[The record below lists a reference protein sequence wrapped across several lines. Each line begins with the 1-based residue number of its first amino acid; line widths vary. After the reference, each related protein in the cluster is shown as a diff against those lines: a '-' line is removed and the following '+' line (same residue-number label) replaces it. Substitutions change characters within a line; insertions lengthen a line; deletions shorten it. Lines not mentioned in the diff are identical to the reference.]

1 MIENKPRLSEHAKR
15 VMLWR
20 ESFLFLEENH
30 FFEIMKMY
38 LGEIKTPYNKQKL
51 IANLEGFLH
60 KKENLVAIKSFL
72 SDDELEIISAVVFIP
87 DVTEEKLSS
96 FFKNTFKYS
105 FLYEKLLNLEERLIL
120 FKTKNEN
127 LSKGD
132 SFVIKF
138 NPLLEDMFFDLI
150 NINRLLPQIE
160 FTKTEKP
167 AARITPEL
175 ISCFISYILEN
186 PNIAKQDG
194 TLKKHS
200 LQNIPVVFGDEVKKI
215 EILYKAF
222 LNLGILKETGHGAEV
237 DWSKFSD
244 FLNLSFAEQ
253 TVYITISSCSHLS
266 RESLR
271 LHSQIF
277 VDTVKNL
284 SDRVFTL
291 DLFLRT
297 GFLVSAAS
305 FDSSSESSFK
315 TSRFAKIIQEGR
327 LRLSEHNSD
336 AVKVSTSGALER
348 MFEAAVSLGIIYI
361 SGTTKDGSKDSGVV
375 YSVSDFLAAPEQCSE
390 NLSGMLRIDSS
401 LAVSLMP
408 GFALRDIV
416 PLSKFMSLKK
426 YDKVS
431 EFLICRQSIMRGF
444 DLGLSAK
451 EILQILTERTLYEIP
466 ETLKV
471 QIEEW
476 NSSYSSASFYK
487 GFVLKVDG
495 KAALAAQHNSVLS
508 PHIHTVIAPGIFLL
522 DVNDDAEAVSLIKKS
537 GLDFIGKIKSVK
549 EENQTAGFFN
559 LKLNGKKNF
568 GCSGF
573 ETPSEIIPKK
583 DSAEIEKELFLK
595 LEQMELDESQKENL
609 ELRIEHKVIVNPAQ
623 LNSSILRLEKSNAN
637 AMDYAGKIYVF
648 EQALA
653 NEEKIELRFAK
664 DGKKE
669 LSVFGKPVGIRK
681 HSDDVFVQLLLVPEN
696 VVKEFSLGKAQF
708 IKRIKKKIRQSSFP

>member
-96 FFKNTFKYS
+96 FFKNTFTYS

-127 LSKGD
+127 SSQGD

-138 NPLLEDMFFDLI
+138 NPLLEDTLFDLI

-160 FTKTEKP
+160 FTKTENP
-167 AARITPEL
+167 TNRIKPEL

-194 TLKKHS
+194 TLKKYS
-200 LQNIPVVFGDEVKKI
+200 LQNIPVLFGDEKEKI

-431 EFLICRQSIMRGF
+431 EFLISRQSIMRGF
-444 DLGLSAK
+444 DIGLSAK

-466 ETLKV
+466 EMLKV

-681 HSDDVFVQLLLVPEN
+681 QSDDVFVQLLLVPEN

-708 IKRIKKKIRQSSFP
+708 IKRIKKTIY

>member
-96 FFKNTFKYS
+96 FFKNTFTYS

-127 LSKGD
+127 SSQGD

-253 TVYITISSCSHLS
+253 TVYIVVSSCSHLS

-305 FDSSSESSFK
+305 FDSSSEGSFK

-327 LRLSEHNSD
+327 LRLSEHNND
-336 AVKVSTSGALER
+336 AVTVSTSGALER

-361 SGTTKDGSKDSGVV
+361 SGMTEDSGKDSGVV
-375 YSVSDFLAAPEQCSE
+375 YSVSDFLSAPEQCSE

-431 EFLICRQSIMRGF
+431 EFLISRQSIMRGF

-451 EILQILTERTLYEIP
+451 EILQILTNRTLYEIP

-495 KAALAAQHNSVLS
+495 KAALAAQYNSVLS

-549 EENQTAGFFN
+549 EENRTAGFFN

-681 HSDDVFVQLLLVPEN
+681 QSDDVFVQLLLVPEN

-708 IKRIKKKIRQSSFP
+708 IKRIKKTIY

>member
-96 FFKNTFKYS
+96 FFKNTFTYS

-127 LSKGD
+127 SSQGD

-336 AVKVSTSGALER
+336 AVTVSTSGALER

-451 EILQILTERTLYEIP
+451 EIMQILTERTLYEIP

-549 EENQTAGFFN
+549 EENRTAGFFN

-681 HSDDVFVQLLLVPEN
+681 QSDDVFVQLLLVPEN

-708 IKRIKKKIRQSSFP
+708 IKRIKKTIY

>member
-96 FFKNTFKYS
+96 FFKNTFTYS

-127 LSKGD
+127 SSQGN

-138 NPLLEDMFFDLI
+138 NPLLEDTFFDLI

-336 AVKVSTSGALER
+336 AVTVSTSGALER

-401 LAVSLMP
+401 LVVSLMP

-431 EFLICRQSIMRGF
+431 EFLISRQSIMRGF
-444 DLGLSAK
+444 DIGLSAK

-681 HSDDVFVQLLLVPEN
+681 QSDDVFVQLLLVPEN

-708 IKRIKKKIRQSSFP
+708 IKRIKKTIY

>member
-96 FFKNTFKYS
+96 FFKSTFTYS

-138 NPLLEDMFFDLI
+138 NPLLEDTLFDLI

-200 LQNIPVVFGDEVKKI
+200 LQNIPVLFGDEKEKI

-305 FDSSSESSFK
+305 FDSSSEGSFK

-327 LRLSEHNSD
+327 LRLSEHNND
-336 AVKVSTSGALER
+336 AVTVSTSGALER

-431 EFLICRQSIMRGF
+431 EFLISRQSIMRGF
-444 DLGLSAK
+444 DIGLSAK

-549 EENQTAGFFN
+549 EENRTAGFFN

-681 HSDDVFVQLLLVPEN
+681 QSDDVFVQLLLVPEN

-708 IKRIKKKIRQSSFP
+708 IKRIKKTIY

>member
-96 FFKNTFKYS
+96 FFKNTFTYS

-127 LSKGD
+127 SSQGD

-138 NPLLEDMFFDLI
+138 NPLLEDTLFDLI

-160 FTKTEKP
+160 FTKTENP
-167 AARITPEL
+167 TNRIKPEL

-194 TLKKHS
+194 TLKKYS
-200 LQNIPVVFGDEVKKI
+200 LQNIPVLFGDEKEKI

-336 AVKVSTSGALER
+336 AVTVSTSGALER

-361 SGTTKDGSKDSGVV
+361 SGTTKDGSKDSETV

-431 EFLICRQSIMRGF
+431 EFLISRQSIMRGF
-444 DLGLSAK
+444 DIGLSAK

-549 EENQTAGFFN
+549 EENRTAGFFN

-681 HSDDVFVQLLLVPEN
+681 QSDDVFVQLLLVPEN

-708 IKRIKKKIRQSSFP
+708 IKRIKKTIY

>member
-96 FFKNTFKYS
+96 FFKNTFTYS

-127 LSKGD
+127 SSQGD

-194 TLKKHS
+194 TLKKYS
-200 LQNIPVVFGDEVKKI
+200 LQNIPVLFGDEKEKI

-336 AVKVSTSGALER
+336 AVTVSTSGALER

-401 LAVSLMP
+401 LVVSLMP

-431 EFLICRQSIMRGF
+431 VFLICRQSIMRGF

-451 EILQILTERTLYEIP
+451 EIMQILTERTLYEIP
-466 ETLKV
+466 EMLKV

-549 EENQTAGFFN
+549 EENRTAGFFN

-681 HSDDVFVQLLLVPEN
+681 QSDDVFVQLLLVPEN

-708 IKRIKKKIRQSSFP
+708 IKRIKKTIY

>member
-127 LSKGD
+127 SSQGN

-138 NPLLEDMFFDLI
+138 NPLLEDTFFDLI

-431 EFLICRQSIMRGF
+431 EFLISRQSIMRGF
-444 DLGLSAK
+444 DIGLSAK

-549 EENQTAGFFN
+549 EENRTAGFFN

-681 HSDDVFVQLLLVPEN
+681 QSDDVFVQLLLVPEN

-708 IKRIKKKIRQSSFP
+708 IKRIKKTIY

>member
-96 FFKNTFKYS
+96 FFKNTFTYS

-127 LSKGD
+127 SSQGD

-138 NPLLEDMFFDLI
+138 NPLLEDTLFDLI

-253 TVYITISSCSHLS
+253 TVYIVVSSCSHLS

-327 LRLSEHNSD
+327 LRLSEHNND
-336 AVKVSTSGALER
+336 AVTVSTSGALER

-431 EFLICRQSIMRGF
+431 EFLISRQSIMRGF
-444 DLGLSAK
+444 DIGLSAK

-549 EENQTAGFFN
+549 EENRTAGFFN

-681 HSDDVFVQLLLVPEN
+681 QSDDVFVQLLLVPEN

-708 IKRIKKKIRQSSFP
+708 IKRIKKTIY

>member
-96 FFKNTFKYS
+96 FFKNTFTYS

-127 LSKGD
+127 SSQGD

-138 NPLLEDMFFDLI
+138 NPLLEDTLFDLI

-160 FTKTEKP
+160 FTKTENP
-167 AARITPEL
+167 TNRIKPEL

-194 TLKKHS
+194 TLKKYS
-200 LQNIPVVFGDEVKKI
+200 LQNIPVLFGDEKEKI

-336 AVKVSTSGALER
+336 AVTVSTSGALER

-401 LAVSLMP
+401 LVVSLMP

-444 DLGLSAK
+444 DIGLSAK

-681 HSDDVFVQLLLVPEN
+681 QSDDVFVQLLLVPEN

-708 IKRIKKKIRQSSFP
+708 IKRIKKTIY

>member
-96 FFKNTFKYS
+96 FFKNTFTYS

-127 LSKGD
+127 SSQGD

-138 NPLLEDMFFDLI
+138 NPLLEDTLFDLI

-160 FTKTEKP
+160 FTKTENP
-167 AARITPEL
+167 TNRIKPEL

-194 TLKKHS
+194 TLKKYS
-200 LQNIPVVFGDEVKKI
+200 LQNIPVLFGDEKEKI

-336 AVKVSTSGALER
+336 AVTVSTSGALER

-361 SGTTKDGSKDSGVV
+361 SGTTKDGSKDSETV

-431 EFLICRQSIMRGF
+431 EFLISRQSIMRGF
-444 DLGLSAK
+444 DIGLSAK

-549 EENQTAGFFN
+549 EENRTAGFFN

-664 DGKKE
+664 DSKKE

-681 HSDDVFVQLLLVPEN
+681 QSDDVFVQLLLVPEN

-708 IKRIKKKIRQSSFP
+708 IKRIKKTIY

>member
-127 LSKGD
+127 SSQGN

-336 AVKVSTSGALER
+336 AVTVSTSGALER

-431 EFLICRQSIMRGF
+431 EFLISRQSIMRGF
-444 DLGLSAK
+444 DIGLSAK
-451 EILQILTERTLYEIP
+451 EIIQILTERTLYEIP

-549 EENQTAGFFN
+549 EENRTAGFFN

-681 HSDDVFVQLLLVPEN
+681 QSDDVFVQLLLVPEN

-708 IKRIKKKIRQSSFP
+708 IKRIKKTIY

>member
-96 FFKNTFKYS
+96 FFKNTFTYS

-127 LSKGD
+127 SSQGD

-336 AVKVSTSGALER
+336 AVTVSTSGALER

-401 LAVSLMP
+401 LVVSLMP

-431 EFLICRQSIMRGF
+431 EFLISRQSIMRGF
-444 DLGLSAK
+444 DIGLSAK

-549 EENQTAGFFN
+549 EENRTAGFFN

-681 HSDDVFVQLLLVPEN
+681 QSDDVFVQLLLVPEN

-708 IKRIKKKIRQSSFP
+708 IKRIKKTIY

>member
-96 FFKNTFKYS
+96 FFKSTFTYS

-127 LSKGD
+127 SSQGD

-138 NPLLEDMFFDLI
+138 NPLLEDTLFDLI

-305 FDSSSESSFK
+305 FDSSSEGSFK

-327 LRLSEHNSD
+327 LRLSEHNND
-336 AVKVSTSGALER
+336 AVTVSTSGALER

-361 SGTTKDGSKDSGVV
+361 SGTTKDGSKDSETV

-431 EFLICRQSIMRGF
+431 EFLISRQSIMRGF
-444 DLGLSAK
+444 DIGLSAK

-549 EENQTAGFFN
+549 EENRTAGFFN

-681 HSDDVFVQLLLVPEN
+681 QSDDVFVQLLLVPEN

-708 IKRIKKKIRQSSFP
+708 IKRIKKTIY

>member
-96 FFKNTFKYS
+96 FFKNTFTYS

-127 LSKGD
+127 SSQGD

-200 LQNIPVVFGDEVKKI
+200 LQNIPVLFGDEKEKI

-431 EFLICRQSIMRGF
+431 EFLISRQSIMRGF
-444 DLGLSAK
+444 DIGLSAK

-681 HSDDVFVQLLLVPEN
+681 QSDDVFVQLLLVPEN

-708 IKRIKKKIRQSSFP
+708 IKRIKKTIY

>member
-96 FFKNTFKYS
+96 FFKNTFTYS

-127 LSKGD
+127 SSQGD

-194 TLKKHS
+194 TLKKYS
-200 LQNIPVVFGDEVKKI
+200 LQNIPVLFGDEKEKI

-253 TVYITISSCSHLS
+253 TVYIVVSSCSHLS

-305 FDSSSESSFK
+305 FDSSSEGSFK

-431 EFLICRQSIMRGF
+431 EFLISRQSIMRGF
-444 DLGLSAK
+444 DIGLSAK

-495 KAALAAQHNSVLS
+495 KATLAAQHNSVLS

-549 EENQTAGFFN
+549 EENRTAGFFN

-681 HSDDVFVQLLLVPEN
+681 QSDDVFVQLLLVPEN

-708 IKRIKKKIRQSSFP
+708 IKRIKKTIY

>member
-127 LSKGD
+127 SSQGD

-253 TVYITISSCSHLS
+253 TVYIVVSSCSHLS

-305 FDSSSESSFK
+305 FDSSSEGSFK

-327 LRLSEHNSD
+327 LRLSEHNND
-336 AVKVSTSGALER
+336 AVTVSTSGALER

-431 EFLICRQSIMRGF
+431 EFLISRQSIMRGF
-444 DLGLSAK
+444 DIGLSAK

-549 EENQTAGFFN
+549 EENRTAGFFN

-653 NEEKIELRFAK
+653 NDEKIELRFAK

-681 HSDDVFVQLLLVPEN
+681 QSDDVFVQLLLIPEN

-708 IKRIKKKIRQSSFP
+708 IKRIKKTIY

>member
-96 FFKNTFKYS
+96 FFKNTFTYS

-127 LSKGD
+127 SSQGD
-132 SFVIKF
+132 SFGIKF
-138 NPLLEDMFFDLI
+138 NPLLEDTLFDLI

-167 AARITPEL
+167 AARITPEFIL
-175 ISCFISYILEN
+175 CFISYILEN

-431 EFLICRQSIMRGF
+431 EFLISRQSIMRGF
-444 DLGLSAK
+444 DIGLSAK

-549 EENQTAGFFN
+549 EENRTAGFFN

-681 HSDDVFVQLLLVPEN
+681 QSDDVFVQLLLVPEN

-708 IKRIKKKIRQSSFP
+708 IKRIKKTIY

>member
-127 LSKGD
+127 SSQGN

-138 NPLLEDMFFDLI
+138 NPLLEDTFFDLI

-361 SGTTKDGSKDSGVV
+361 SGTTKDGSKDSETV

-431 EFLICRQSIMRGF
+431 EFLISRQSIMRGF
-444 DLGLSAK
+444 DIGLSAK

-549 EENQTAGFFN
+549 EENRTAGFFN

-653 NEEKIELRFAK
+653 NDEKIELRFAK

-681 HSDDVFVQLLLVPEN
+681 QSDDVFVQLLLVPEN

-708 IKRIKKKIRQSSFP
+708 IKRIKKTIY

>member
-96 FFKNTFKYS
+96 FFKNTFTYS

-127 LSKGD
+127 SSQGD

-138 NPLLEDMFFDLI
+138 NPLLEDTLFDLI

-194 TLKKHS
+194 TLKKYS
-200 LQNIPVVFGDEVKKI
+200 LQNIPVLFGDEKEKI

-336 AVKVSTSGALER
+336 AVTVSTSGALER

-361 SGTTKDGSKDSGVV
+361 SGTTKDGSKDSETV

-431 EFLICRQSIMRGF
+431 EFLISRQSIMRGF
-444 DLGLSAK
+444 DIGLSAK

-549 EENQTAGFFN
+549 EENRTAGFFN

-681 HSDDVFVQLLLVPEN
+681 QSDDVFVQLLLVPEN

-708 IKRIKKKIRQSSFP
+708 IKRIKKTIY

>member
-127 LSKGD
+127 SSQGD

-138 NPLLEDMFFDLI
+138 NPLLEDTLFDLI

-200 LQNIPVVFGDEVKKI
+200 LQNIPVLFGDEKEKI

-336 AVKVSTSGALER
+336 AVTVSTSGALER

-361 SGTTKDGSKDSGVV
+361 SGTTKDGSKDSETV

-401 LAVSLMP
+401 LVVSLMP

-431 EFLICRQSIMRGF
+431 EFLISRQSIMRGF
-444 DLGLSAK
+444 DIGLSAK

-681 HSDDVFVQLLLVPEN
+681 QSDDVFVQLLLVPEN

-708 IKRIKKKIRQSSFP
+708 IKRIKKTIY

>member
-20 ESFLFLEENH
+20 ESFLLLEENH

-96 FFKNTFKYS
+96 FFKSTFTYS

-127 LSKGD
+127 SSQGD

-138 NPLLEDMFFDLI
+138 NPLLEDTLFDLI

-305 FDSSSESSFK
+305 FDSSSEGSFK

-327 LRLSEHNSD
+327 LRLSEHNND
-336 AVKVSTSGALER
+336 AVTVSTSGALER

-361 SGTTKDGSKDSGVV
+361 SGTTKDGSKDSETV

-431 EFLICRQSIMRGF
+431 EFLISRQSIMRGF
-444 DLGLSAK
+444 DIGLSAK

-549 EENQTAGFFN
+549 EENRTAGFFN

-681 HSDDVFVQLLLVPEN
+681 QSDDVFVQLLLVPEN

-708 IKRIKKKIRQSSFP
+708 IKRIKKTIY

>member
-96 FFKNTFKYS
+96 FFKSTFTYS

-138 NPLLEDMFFDLI
+138 NPLLEDTLFDLI

-160 FTKTEKP
+160 FTKTENP
-167 AARITPEL
+167 TNRIKPEL

-194 TLKKHS
+194 TLKKYS
-200 LQNIPVVFGDEVKKI
+200 LQNIPVLFGDEKEKI

-431 EFLICRQSIMRGF
+431 EFLISRQSIMRGF
-444 DLGLSAK
+444 DIGLSAK

-681 HSDDVFVQLLLVPEN
+681 QSDDVFVQLLLVPEN

-708 IKRIKKKIRQSSFP
+708 IKRIKKTIY

>member
-96 FFKNTFKYS
+96 FFKNTFTYS

-127 LSKGD
+127 SSQGD

-336 AVKVSTSGALER
+336 AVTVSTSGALER

-361 SGTTKDGSKDSGVV
+361 SGTTKDGSKDSETV

-431 EFLICRQSIMRGF
+431 EFLISRQSIMRGF
-444 DLGLSAK
+444 DIGLSAK

-508 PHIHTVIAPGIFLL
+508 SHIHTVIAPGIFLL

-549 EENQTAGFFN
+549 EENRTAGFFN

-681 HSDDVFVQLLLVPEN
+681 QSDDVFVQLLLVPEN

-708 IKRIKKKIRQSSFP
+708 IKRIKKTIY

>member
-96 FFKNTFKYS
+96 FFKNTFTYS

-127 LSKGD
+127 SSQGD

-194 TLKKHS
+194 TLKKYS
-200 LQNIPVVFGDEVKKI
+200 LQNIPVLFGDEKEKI

-336 AVKVSTSGALER
+336 AVTVSTSGALER

-431 EFLICRQSIMRGF
+431 EFLISRQSIMRGF
-444 DLGLSAK
+444 DIGLSAK

-681 HSDDVFVQLLLVPEN
+681 QSDDVFVQLLLVPEN

-708 IKRIKKKIRQSSFP
+708 IKRIKKTIY

>member
-96 FFKNTFKYS
+96 FFKNTFTYS

-127 LSKGD
+127 SSQGD

-138 NPLLEDMFFDLI
+138 NPLLEDTLFDLI

-327 LRLSEHNSD
+327 LRLSEHNND
-336 AVKVSTSGALER
+336 AVTVSTSGALER

-361 SGTTKDGSKDSGVV
+361 SGTTKDGSKDSETV

-431 EFLICRQSIMRGF
+431 EFLISRQSIMRGF
-444 DLGLSAK
+444 DIGLSAK
-451 EILQILTERTLYEIP
+451 EIIQILTERTLYEIP

-549 EENQTAGFFN
+549 EENRTAGFFN

-681 HSDDVFVQLLLVPEN
+681 QSDDVFVQLLLVPEN

-708 IKRIKKKIRQSSFP
+708 IKRIKKTIY

>member
-96 FFKNTFKYS
+96 FFKNTFTYS

-127 LSKGD
+127 SSQGD

-138 NPLLEDMFFDLI
+138 NPLLEDTLFDLI

-336 AVKVSTSGALER
+336 AVTVSTSGALER

-431 EFLICRQSIMRGF
+431 EFLISRQSIMRGF
-444 DLGLSAK
+444 DIGLSAK
-451 EILQILTERTLYEIP
+451 EIIQILTERTLYEIP

-508 PHIHTVIAPGIFLL
+508 SHIHTVIAPGIFLL

-549 EENQTAGFFN
+549 EENRTAEFFN

-681 HSDDVFVQLLLVPEN
+681 QSDDVFVQLLLVPEN

-708 IKRIKKKIRQSSFP
+708 IKRIKKTIY

>member
-96 FFKNTFKYS
+96 FFKNTFTYS

-127 LSKGD
+127 SSQGD

-138 NPLLEDMFFDLI
+138 NPLLEDTLFDLI

-336 AVKVSTSGALER
+336 AVTVSTSGALER

-361 SGTTKDGSKDSGVV
+361 SGTTKDGSKDSETV

-431 EFLICRQSIMRGF
+431 EFLISRQSIMRGF
-444 DLGLSAK
+444 DIGLSAK

-549 EENQTAGFFN
+549 EENRTAGFFN

-664 DGKKE
+664 DSKKE

-681 HSDDVFVQLLLVPEN
+681 QSDDVFVQLLLVPEN

-708 IKRIKKKIRQSSFP
+708 IKRIKKTIY

>member
-96 FFKNTFKYS
+96 FFKNTFTYS

-127 LSKGD
+127 SSQGD

-138 NPLLEDMFFDLI
+138 NPLLEDTLFDLI

-160 FTKTEKP
+160 FTKTEKS

-336 AVKVSTSGALER
+336 AVTVSTSGALER

-431 EFLICRQSIMRGF
+431 EFLISRQSIMRGF
-444 DLGLSAK
+444 DIGLSAK

-508 PHIHTVIAPGIFLL
+508 SHIHTVIAPGIFLL

-549 EENQTAGFFN
+549 EENRTAGFFN

-681 HSDDVFVQLLLVPEN
+681 QSDDVFVQLLLVPEN

-708 IKRIKKKIRQSSFP
+708 IKRIKKTIY

>member
-1 MIENKPRLSEHAKR
+1 MIENKPRLSEHAKK

-20 ESFLFLEENH
+20 ESFLLLEENH

-127 LSKGD
+127 SSQGD

-336 AVKVSTSGALER
+336 AVTVSTSGALER

-401 LAVSLMP
+401 LVVSLMP

-451 EILQILTERTLYEIP
+451 EIMQILTERTLYEIP
-466 ETLKV
+466 EMLKV

-681 HSDDVFVQLLLVPEN
+681 QSDDVFVQLLLVPEN

-708 IKRIKKKIRQSSFP
+708 IKRIKKTIY

>member
-96 FFKNTFKYS
+96 FFKNTFTYS

-127 LSKGD
+127 SSQGD

-194 TLKKHS
+194 TLKKYS
-200 LQNIPVVFGDEVKKI
+200 LQNIPVLFGDEKEKI

-336 AVKVSTSGALER
+336 AVTVSTSGALER

-401 LAVSLMP
+401 LVVSLMP

-451 EILQILTERTLYEIP
+451 EIMQILTERTLYEIP
-466 ETLKV
+466 EMLKV

-549 EENQTAGFFN
+549 EENRTAGFFN

-681 HSDDVFVQLLLVPEN
+681 QSDDVFVQLLLVPEN

-708 IKRIKKKIRQSSFP
+708 IKRIKKTIY

>member
-96 FFKNTFKYS
+96 FFKNTFTYS

-127 LSKGD
+127 SSQGD

-194 TLKKHS
+194 TLKKYS
-200 LQNIPVVFGDEVKKI
+200 LQNIPVLFGDEKEKI

-336 AVKVSTSGALER
+336 AVTVSTSGALER

-451 EILQILTERTLYEIP
+451 EIMQILTERTLYEIP
-466 ETLKV
+466 EMLKV

-568 GCSGF
+568 GSSGF

-681 HSDDVFVQLLLVPEN
+681 QSDDVFVQLLLVPEN

-708 IKRIKKKIRQSSFP
+708 IKRIKKTIY

>member
-127 LSKGD
+127 SSQGD

-138 NPLLEDMFFDLI
+138 NPLLEDTLFDLI

-160 FTKTEKP
+160 FTKTENP

-336 AVKVSTSGALER
+336 AVTVSTSGALER

-431 EFLICRQSIMRGF
+431 EFLISRQSIMRGF
-444 DLGLSAK
+444 DIGLSAK

-549 EENQTAGFFN
+549 EENRTAGFFN

-664 DGKKE
+664 DSKKE

-681 HSDDVFVQLLLVPEN
+681 QSDDVFVQLLLVPEN

-708 IKRIKKKIRQSSFP
+708 IKRIKKTIY

>member
-96 FFKNTFKYS
+96 FFKNTFTYS

-127 LSKGD
+127 SSQGD

-160 FTKTEKP
+160 FTKTENP
-167 AARITPEL
+167 TNRIKPEL

-186 PNIAKQDG
+186 PNITKQDG
-194 TLKKHS
+194 TLKKYS
-200 LQNIPVVFGDEVKKI
+200 LQNIPVLFGDEKEKI

-336 AVKVSTSGALER
+336 AVTVSTSGALER

-431 EFLICRQSIMRGF
+431 EFLISRQSIMRGF
-444 DLGLSAK
+444 DIGLSAK

-549 EENQTAGFFN
+549 EENRTAGFFN

-681 HSDDVFVQLLLVPEN
+681 QSDDVFVQLLLVPEN

-708 IKRIKKKIRQSSFP
+708 IKRIKKTIY

>member
-96 FFKNTFKYS
+96 FFKNTFTYS

-127 LSKGD
+127 SSQGD

-336 AVKVSTSGALER
+336 AVTVSTSGALER

-431 EFLICRQSIMRGF
+431 EFLISRQSIMRGF
-444 DLGLSAK
+444 DIGLSAK

-466 ETLKV
+466 EMLKV

-549 EENQTAGFFN
+549 EENRTAGFFN

-681 HSDDVFVQLLLVPEN
+681 QSDDVFVQLLLVPEN

-708 IKRIKKKIRQSSFP
+708 IKRIKKTIY

>member
-96 FFKNTFKYS
+96 FFKSTFTYS

-127 LSKGD
+127 SSQGD

-138 NPLLEDMFFDLI
+138 NPLLEDTLFDLI

-160 FTKTEKP
+160 FTKTENPTNRIKP
-167 AARITPEL
+167 EFIL
-175 ISCFISYILEN
+175 CFISYILEN

-194 TLKKHS
+194 TLKKYS
-200 LQNIPVVFGDEVKKI
+200 LQNIPVLFGDEKEKI

-336 AVKVSTSGALER
+336 AVTVSTSGALER

-431 EFLICRQSIMRGF
+431 EFLISRQSIMRGF
-444 DLGLSAK
+444 DIGLSAK

-549 EENQTAGFFN
+549 EENRTAGFFN

-573 ETPSEIIPKK
+573 ENPSEIIPKK

-681 HSDDVFVQLLLVPEN
+681 QSDDVFVQLLLVPEN

-708 IKRIKKKIRQSSFP
+708 IKRIKKTIY

>member
-96 FFKNTFKYS
+96 FFKNTFTYS

-127 LSKGD
+127 SSQGN

-138 NPLLEDMFFDLI
+138 NPLLEDTFFDLI

-194 TLKKHS
+194 TLKKYS
-200 LQNIPVVFGDEVKKI
+200 LQNIPVLFGDEKEKI

-336 AVKVSTSGALER
+336 AVTVSTSGALER

-401 LAVSLMP
+401 LVVSLMP

-451 EILQILTERTLYEIP
+451 EIMQILTERTLYEIP
-466 ETLKV
+466 EMLKV

-681 HSDDVFVQLLLVPEN
+681 QSDDVFVQLLLVPEN

-708 IKRIKKKIRQSSFP
+708 IKRIKKTIY

>member
-96 FFKNTFKYS
+96 FFKSTFTYS

-138 NPLLEDMFFDLI
+138 NPLLEDTLFDLI

-305 FDSSSESSFK
+305 FDSSSEGSFK

-327 LRLSEHNSD
+327 LRLSEHNND
-336 AVKVSTSGALER
+336 AVTVSTSGALER

-361 SGTTKDGSKDSGVV
+361 SGTTKDGSKDSETV

-431 EFLICRQSIMRGF
+431 EFLISRQSIMRGF
-444 DLGLSAK
+444 DIGLSAK

-549 EENQTAGFFN
+549 EENRTAGFFN

-681 HSDDVFVQLLLVPEN
+681 QSDDVFVQLLLVPEN

-708 IKRIKKKIRQSSFP
+708 IKRIKKTIY

>member
-127 LSKGD
+127 SSQGD

-160 FTKTEKP
+160 FTKTENP
-167 AARITPEL
+167 TNRIKPEL

-194 TLKKHS
+194 TLKKYS

-253 TVYITISSCSHLS
+253 TVYIVVSSCSHLS

-305 FDSSSESSFK
+305 FDSSSEGSFK

-431 EFLICRQSIMRGF
+431 EFLISRQSIMRGF
-444 DLGLSAK
+444 DIGLSAK

-549 EENQTAGFFN
+549 EENRTAGFFN

-681 HSDDVFVQLLLVPEN
+681 QSDDVFVQLLLVPEN

-708 IKRIKKKIRQSSFP
+708 IKRIKKTIY

>member
-96 FFKNTFKYS
+96 FFKNTFTYS

-127 LSKGD
+127 SSQGD

-194 TLKKHS
+194 TLKKYS
-200 LQNIPVVFGDEVKKI
+200 LQNIPVLFGDEKEKI

-431 EFLICRQSIMRGF
+431 EFLISRQSIMRGF
-444 DLGLSAK
+444 DIGLSAK

-681 HSDDVFVQLLLVPEN
+681 QSDDVFVQLLLVPEN

-708 IKRIKKKIRQSSFP
+708 IKRIKKTIY